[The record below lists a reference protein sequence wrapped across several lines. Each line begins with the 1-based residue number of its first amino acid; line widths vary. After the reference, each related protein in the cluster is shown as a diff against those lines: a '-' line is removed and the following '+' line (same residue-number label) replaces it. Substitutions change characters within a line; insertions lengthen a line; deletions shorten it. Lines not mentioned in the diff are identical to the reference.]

1 MIAVSD
7 KRDFS
12 WQEVGERIRN
22 RRVARRMTQ
31 QALAQ
36 SADITQN
43 AIFRIESGETNP
55 QLTTLQQIAAGLGCS
70 VRELLCGIPE
80 SSPHL
85 ADRLSRVR
93 AVVESDDQ
101 IAISVL
107 DHGIEAA
114 EELLARSSGR
124 RRMPPPPR
132 KMILKGE
139 GRRSLAP
146 DLLFNYEIAS
156 RKSEADDMPPTTN
169 PEWIKLGGRTSRRP
183 KSTHEAK

>member
-1 MIAVSD
+1 
-7 KRDFS
+7 
-12 WQEVGERIRN
+12 
-22 RRVARRMTQ
+22 MTQ

-70 VRELLCGIPE
+70 VRELLCGIPQ
-80 SSPHL
+80 SAPYL

-93 AVVESDDQ
+93 AVVESEDKT
-101 IAISVL
+101 AISVL
-107 DHGIEAA
+107 DNGIEAA
-114 EELLARSSGR
+114 EELIARSRGR
-124 RRMPPPPR
+124 RRMPSEPMKR
-132 KMILKGE
+132 VAKGE
-139 GRRSLAP
+139 GRRSLAG
-146 DLLFNYEIAS
+146 DLIFNHPIPR
-156 RKSEADDMPPTTN
+156 RKSEADDIPLTTN